1 MWPFFGSHSSRFL
14 FVLFFRTRTR
24 HSKAADVLRE
34 ALELQE
40 DVLGETNA
48 TVLSTLDNLA
58 DSCANAGSYEAA
70 LSYYQ
75 DVLRR
80 FEAGPYQASGPKTA
94 RAKAVLLYKMSRVH
108 RKQGNVTGQ
117 LEHLKMS
124 LRYFRS
130 QQSPPPMAS
139 STTTSAKSAGG
150 GGGGAT
156 ATLIIDSLERQI
168 LYDIRA
174 GRAAL
179 EKDRSLDRI

>member
-1 MWPFFGSHSSRFL
+1 LVSFCSFK
-14 FVLFFRTRTR
+14 RTR

-40 DVLGETNA
+40 EVLGETNA

-58 DSCANAGSYEAA
+58 DSCANAGSYESA
-70 LSYYQ
+70 LSNYQ
-75 DVLRR
+75 DLLRR
-80 FEAGPYQASGPKTA
+80 FEAGSYQASGPKTA
-94 RAKAVLLYKMSRVH
+94 RAKAVLLYKMSRVY

-117 LEHLKMS
+117 LDHLKMS

-130 QQSPPPMAS
+130 QPPPVAS
-139 STTTSAKSAGG
+139 TTTTTSAKSAGG
-150 GGGGAT
+150 SAGAT
-156 ATLIIDSLERQI
+156 ATPIIDSLERQI